1 MSFGICRVQKCGS
14 AHAVAGL
21 QIHNR
26 RERERSGTN
35 PDIRFADSKFNY
47 YLKNAPD
54 GSNLSFN
61 AQIDN
66 MLRERY
72 TGKKAIRKDA
82 VRLCDVIFTSD
93 TAFFERLAPERHR
106 EFFEDC
112 FKFAVKQYGE
122 ENIISAV
129 VHMDEKTPHMH
140 VDFVPLTS
148 DGRLSA
154 KSILGEKKGLQA
166 LQDAF
171 YDTVCVKYG
180 LERGE
185 RTDINSRD
193 SDNKPR
199 RHKSTGELKRETAY
213 KAFEEASKAVTP
225 IQSKKRIFN
234 KRDEVSLPIAE
245 IERMEAAVLGAKVA
259 EQTAKTAE
267 QAAIAERSRHES
279 LSNDVQQKLQ
289 DLNTKAKELEKRE
302 KIADEKYWEY
312 QWLVSR
318 EEEKNYQELKVK
330 YDNLVERSVRYRDI
344 LNTLSNYVRAK
355 ENSYDD
361 IEDFDYNDTREKVRE
376 FITNFYAA
384 QSEKSK
390 AVKEAVTPLQ
400 EKISS
405 LEQEAQE
412 KDKKIS
418 LLTEK
423 LKEERDEKQQ
433 VKAELE
439 RIKPKE
445 RASRGFDR

>member
-47 YLKNAPD
+47 YLKNAPE

-61 AQIDN
+61 AQIDK
-66 MLRERY
+66 MLAERY

-93 TAFFERLAPERHR
+93 TTFFERLAPERHR

-122 ENIISAV
+122 KNIISAV

-171 YDTVCVKYG
+171 YDSVCIKYG

-193 SDNKPR
+193 FENKPR

-213 KAFEEASKAVTP
+213 KAFEDASKSVTP
-225 IQSKKRIFN
+225 PKGLKIAGHKL
-234 KRDEVSLPIAE
+234 LPIVE
-245 IERMEAAVLGAKVA
+245 LDRMEAAVLGAKVA

-267 QAAIAERSRHES
+267 QAAIAERSRYES
-279 LSNDVQQKLQ
+279 LNNDLHQKLQ
-289 DLNTKAKELEKRE
+289 DLNIKAKELEKRE
-302 KIADEKYWEY
+302 QRAEDKYLDYEFLI
-312 QWLVSR
+312 QR
-318 EEEKNYQELKVK
+318 EESRNYRELEGKYDKLSSKTYRYQE
-330 YDNLVERSVRYRDI
+330 I
-344 LNTLSNYVRAK
+344 LNTVSGYTRAK
-355 ENSYDD
+355 ELPSPNEDYYDYDD
-361 IEDFDYNDTREKVRE
+361 MKENVKELVTKSISFR
-376 FITNFYAA
+376 A
-384 QSEKSK
+384 EKSK
-390 AVKEAVTPLQ
+390 AVEEAVAPLR
-400 EKISS
+400 ERVST
-405 LEQEAQE
+405 LEQEVKE
-412 KDKKIS
+412 KGD
-418 LLTEK
+418 K
-423 LKEERDEKQQ
+423 LKEYKDYTERLENKYLEVKDELDEMK
-433 VKAELE
+433 
-439 RIKPKE
+439 RNE
-445 RASRGFDR
+445 RARNGYDRSR